1 MNSIT
6 EEKKRQKKTEAQLLM
21 LDILDLIVKIAV
33 IATLAVLLFTFM
45 FGIYRNTSPFMDP
58 SILDGDLVI
67 FYRLDKDYALNDLLV
82 LDYEG
87 KTESYRIVAFEGDEV
102 DIRDGGL
109 YVNGAL
115 QSEPRIFRATDQ
127 YADGVRF
134 PLTVGKN
141 EVFILGDNRT
151 NSTDSRIFG
160 PVNVSDSK
168 GQVMAV
174 IRRRGF

>member
-1 MNSIT
+1 MT
-6 EEKKRQKKTEAQLLM
+6 EKSVKTKKSEAQLLIQ
-21 LDILDLIVKIAV
+21 DVLDLIIKIAV
-33 IATLAVLLFTFM
+33 ITTFAVILFSFM
-45 FGIYRNTSPFMDP
+45 FGIYRNKSPFMDP
-58 SILDGDLVI
+58 SILDGDLVVY
-67 FYRLDKDYALNDLLV
+67 YRLDKDYDHYDLLV

-87 KTESYRIVAFEGDEV
+87 KKEAYRVVAAKGDVV
-102 DIRDGGL
+102 DIHDGGL

-115 QSEPRIFRATDQ
+115 QSEQRIFRSTDR
-127 YADGVRF
+127 YVDGVSF
-134 PLTVGKN
+134 PLTVGDN

-160 PVNVSDSK
+160 PVNISDTN